1 MLSRQRQS
9 GPQQGEPLA
18 DGLATDGLATD
29 GVAKKFHLVIDGGD
43 SALALP
49 DVMPPETG
57 GGGQSWRL
65 LLLSLLSCV
74 AAGGAVVGAFL
85 WLVNLPPTANCENTA
100 TVTTDRAQLF
110 CAQTAAESGD
120 LPDVLAALDLAG
132 RWTEGHPLYYE
143 VQPLVDQWS
152 WVVLQAADQELRGN
166 GSMAEAQALVSH
178 IPADSSVFAPAQAK
192 IADWQTEWDQGEA
205 IMATAQTAL
214 KQKDWPAASRQVQTL
229 AEMNNTHWRV
239 SQVQALT
246 RQMRQERQAQG
257 LLDRAVATAAPGGSD
272 RLTAAL
278 RTASQI
284 EEGTYARQQA
294 QPYLNRWSDLL
305 LTLGLDK
312 WYASDLKAAIA
323 LGRSAALNPDR
334 AQAAQE
340 LIWLS
345 QSRQTAQQSLT
356 SWRTS
361 PDQVVQLYQ
370 AMLTANRVPQG
381 SPYYPQAQSS
391 VATWRQHLGDLAKFQ
406 TAQAVGQVRDRDVLS
421 AAIAR
426 AAEVPLGHPRRVQAQ
441 TMVAHW
447 RQEIERLEDRPYL
460 VKAHELAS
468 AKTYEGLE
476 AAIATAQAIALPRA
490 LRSEAQ
496 GWVYVW
502 TSELQVMEDQP
513 MLNRARSLAAEGKLY
528 QAIVEATGIRPG
540 RALYDEARGAIAG
553 WQGQIAAAE
562 RARQAALQRAA
573 AARAAAIAA
582 EETATADLETPLDSA
597 AEDAVPPTASE
608 ALAPAP
614 APAMPRYRPTPLPDR
629 IETVPDEVPPSEAVA
644 PPRSLQSPTNSPP
657 VKLSPTAPSTAPAPV
672 PAPVNVAPPPAT
684 VPPAPLRPAPQPGE
698 GAPESAT
705 PVEEPQATQPQAPT
719 VSAQPRPEAR
729 AGLSWQMDYGLDRS
743 GVNSWANRQTMQ
755 PS

>member
-9 GPQQGEPLA
+9 GPQRGEPLA
-18 DGLATDGLATD
+18 DGLTADGLATQFRLVID
-29 GVAKKFHLVIDGGD
+29 VTDVIDGGD

-49 DVMPPETG
+49 EVMPPVPG

-65 LLLSLLSCV
+65 LLISLLSCV
-74 AAGGAVVGAFL
+74 AAGGAAVGAFL
-85 WLVNLPPTANCENTA
+85 WLVNLPPTANCEHAA

-110 CAQTAAESGD
+110 CAQTAAESGE

-132 RWTEGHPLYYE
+132 RWTQGHPLYYE
-143 VQPLVDQWS
+143 VQPLVEQWS

-166 GSMAEAQALVSH
+166 GSMAQAQALVGR
-178 IPADSSVFAPAQAK
+178 IPANSSVFTPAQEK
-192 IADWQTEWDQGEA
+192 IATWQTEWDQGEA
-205 IMATAQTAL
+205 IMATAQAAL
-214 KQKDWPAASRQVQTL
+214 KQKNWPAAASQVQAL
-229 AEMNNTHWRV
+229 AELNNSHWRV

-246 RQMRQERQAQG
+246 RQIRQERQAQE
-257 LLDRAVATAAPGGSD
+257 LLDRAVATAAQGGSD
-272 RLTAAL
+272 RLAAAL
-278 RTASQI
+278 GTASQI
-284 EEGTYARQQA
+284 DEGTYARQQA

-312 WYASDLKAAIA
+312 WYASDLNGAIA

-345 QSRQTAQQSLT
+345 QSRQTAQQSLIT
-356 SWRTS
+356 WRTS

-391 VATWRQHLGDLAKFQ
+391 VATWRQHLGNLAKFQ
-406 TAQAVGQVRDRDVLS
+406 TAQAVGQVRDRDALS
-421 AAIAR
+421 AAIAQ
-426 AAEVPLGHPRRVQAQ
+426 AAEVPVGHPLRVQAQ

-468 AKTYEGLE
+468 TKTSEGLQT
-476 AAIATAQAIALPRA
+476 AIATAQAIALPRA
-490 LRSEAQ
+490 LRSAAQ

-513 MLNRARSLAAEGKLY
+513 LLNRARSLAAAGKLS
-528 QAIVEATGIRPG
+528 QAIAEATGIGPG

-573 AARAAAIAA
+573 AARQAAIAA
-582 EETATADLETPLDSA
+582 EETAPTELEAPLDGA
-597 AEDAVPPTASE
+597 AEEAAPPTATE

-614 APAMPRYRPTPLPDR
+614 APSMPRFRPSPLPDR
-629 IETVPDEVPPSEAVA
+629 IETVPGEATPAPSDVVA
-644 PPRSLQSPTNSPP
+644 PPRSLQSPINSSP
-657 VKLSPTAPSTAPAPV
+657 VNLAPV
-672 PAPVNVAPPPAT
+672 NPSAGPAPVNIAPALPPAA
-684 VPPAPLRPAPQPGE
+684 VPPAPLRLTPQPGE
-698 GAPESAT
+698 VAPESAA
-705 PVEEPQATQPQAPT
+705 PVEDPQAAQPKPPT
-719 VSAQPRPEAR
+719 VSAQPQPEAR
-729 AGLSWQMDYGLDRS
+729 AGLKLSTAAPDEVLLRGALGW
-743 GVNSWANRQTMQ
+743 V
-755 PS
+755 

>member
-1 MLSRQRQS
+1 
-9 GPQQGEPLA
+9 
-18 DGLATDGLATD
+18 
-29 GVAKKFHLVIDGGD
+29 
-43 SALALP
+43 
-49 DVMPPETG
+49 MPPVPG

-65 LLLSLLSCV
+65 LLISLLSCV

-85 WLVNLPPTANCENTA
+85 WLVNLPPTANCEHAA

-110 CAQTAAESGD
+110 CAQTAAESGE

-132 RWTEGHPLYYE
+132 RWAEGHPLYYE
-143 VQPLVDQWS
+143 VQPLVEQWS

-166 GSMAEAQALVSH
+166 GSMAEAQALVGH
-178 IPADSSVFAPAQAK
+178 IPANSSVFAPAQEK
-192 IADWQTEWDQGEA
+192 IATWQTEWDQGET
-205 IMATAQTAL
+205 IMATAQAAL
-214 KQKDWPAASRQVQTL
+214 KQKDWPAASGQVQAL
-229 AEMNNTHWRV
+229 AELKNSHWRV
-239 SQVQALT
+239 SQVQALA
-246 RQMRQERQAQG
+246 QQIRQERQAQE
-257 LLDRAVATAAPGGSD
+257 LLDRAVATAAQGGSD
-272 RLTAAL
+272 RLAAAL
-278 RTASQI
+278 GTASQI
-284 EEGTYARQQA
+284 DEGTYARQQA

-312 WYASDLKAAIA
+312 WYASDLNGAIA

-334 AQAAQE
+334 AQVAQE

-345 QSRQTAQQSLT
+345 QSRQTAQRSLIT
-356 SWRTS
+356 WRTS

-406 TAQAVGQVRDRDVLS
+406 TAQAVGQVRDRDALS
-421 AAIAR
+421 AAIAQ
-426 AAEVPLGHPRRVQAQ
+426 AAEVPVGHPRRVQAQ

-468 AKTYEGLE
+468 AKTSEGLQ

-502 TSELQVMEDQP
+502 TGELQVMEDQP
-513 MLNRARSLAAEGKLY
+513 LLNRARSLAAAGRLS

-540 RALYDEARGAIAG
+540 RALYDQAQGAIAG
-553 WQGQIAAAE
+553 WQREIAAAE

-573 AARAAAIAA
+573 ARQAAVIA
-582 EETATADLETPLDSA
+582 EETAPAELETPLNGA
-597 AEDAVPPTASE
+597 AEDAVPPSAIE

-614 APAMPRYRPTPLPDR
+614 AMPRFRPSPLPDR
-629 IETVPDEVPPSEAVA
+629 IETVPGEAAPAPSDAVA
-644 PPRSLQSPTNSPP
+644 PPRSLQSPINSSP
-657 VKLSPTAPSTAPAPV
+657 VNLSPVTPSVGPAPANIAPAP
-672 PAPVNVAPPPAT
+672 PPLA
-684 VPPAPLRPAPQPGE
+684 VPPAPLLPIPQPGE
-698 GAPESAT
+698 IAPESAA
-705 PVEEPQATQPQAPT
+705 PVEEPQAAQPKAPT
-719 VSAQPRPEAR
+719 VSAQPQPEAR
-729 AGLSWQMDYGLDRS
+729 AGLKLSTAAPDEVLFTGALYW
-743 GVNSWANRQTMQ
+743 V
-755 PS
+755 